1 MYEQGIR
8 ICREEHVPV
17 LFHIQQVTQPQGHST
32 SGSHE
37 RYKSKERLQWEEE
50 YDCIRKMREWMISS
64 AIATAEECDAIE
76 SEAKK
81 SVTDARRRARTDGRL
96 RAARLGAQMGA
107 HRDYDELDMR
117 HPIVSVSIGLPGP
130 SISSHQPGS
139 GSSSLEAACA
149 LGESPVRISTALS
162 RAAESVPQVS

>member
-1 MYEQGIR
+1 MILRARGWDYPGLCEMYEQGIR

-81 SVTDARRRARTDGRL
+81 SVTDARRRAWDRF
-96 RAARLGAQMGA
+96 LGPI
-107 HRDYDELDMR
+107 RLDMQE
-117 HPIVSVSIGLPGP
+117 LTTLLEDLAQ
-130 SISSHQPGS
+130 SSDQ
-139 GSSSLEAACA
+139 SSA
-149 LGESPVRISTALS
+149 LYKPPR
-162 RAAESVPQVS
+162 Q